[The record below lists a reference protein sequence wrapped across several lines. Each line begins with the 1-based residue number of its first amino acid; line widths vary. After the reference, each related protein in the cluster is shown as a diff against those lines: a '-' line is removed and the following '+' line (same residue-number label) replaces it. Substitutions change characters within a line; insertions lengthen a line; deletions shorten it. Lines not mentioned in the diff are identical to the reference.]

1 MDTAMSNHS
10 RKCTGSIQVHV
21 IRAGAPLASA
31 ALTVVECP
39 PDAPVIDVAPL
50 TNVHGF
56 AQMDDLLEGT
66 WCVQALGLSGET
78 GQGCCQ
84 VRRGCSTALIIQV
97 R

>member
-1 MDTAMSNHS
+1 MSNQS
-10 RKCTGSIQVHV
+10 PNCTGSIQVHV

-31 ALTVVECP
+31 ALTVVEGP
-39 PDAPVIDVAPL
+39 PDASVIDVAPL

-56 AQMDDLLEGT
+56 AQMDDLQEGT

-84 VRRGCSTALIIQV
+84 VRRGCSTTLIIHV